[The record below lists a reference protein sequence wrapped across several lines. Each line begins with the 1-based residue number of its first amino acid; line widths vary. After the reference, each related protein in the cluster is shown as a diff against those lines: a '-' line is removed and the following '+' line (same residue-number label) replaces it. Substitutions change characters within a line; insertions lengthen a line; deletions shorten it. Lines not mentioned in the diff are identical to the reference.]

1 MAKKESYE
9 QAATELALKVTG
21 PLGLELVDVEFV
33 KEGGE
38 FYLRI
43 YIDKEGG
50 VRIDDCEAAS
60 RKISDLLDETDPI
73 SEAYILEVSSPGLFR
88 VLKKDKDFE
97 RSIGKTVLIK
107 FFKATDGEKQIRG
120 ELESFD
126 ASTFVLKTEAGS
138 ISVQRENVAK
148 ISLDPDLS

>member
-1 MAKKESYE
+1 MAKKETYE
-9 QAATELALKVTG
+9 QVATELALKVTE

-38 FYLRI
+38 YYLRF

-50 VRIDDCEAAS
+50 VGINDCEAAS
-60 RKISDLLDETDPI
+60 RKISDLLDEKDPI

-88 VLKKDKDFE
+88 VLKKDKDLE
-97 RSIGKTVLIK
+97 RSIGKTVLVK
-107 FFKATDGEKQIRG
+107 FFKAIDGEKQMRG

-126 ASTFVLKTEAGS
+126 SS
-138 ISVQRENVAK
+138 CISVKVDGTSRTVNRENVAK
-148 ISLDPDLS
+148 ISLDPDL

>member
-1 MAKKESYE
+1 MAKKETYE
-9 QAATELALKVTG
+9 QVATELALKVTE

-38 FYLRI
+38 YYLRV

-50 VRIDDCEAAS
+50 VGINDCEAAS
-60 RKISDLLDETDPI
+60 RKISDLLDEKDPI

-88 VLKKDKDFE
+88 VLKKDKDLE
-97 RSIGKTVLIK
+97 RSIGKTVLVK
-107 FFKATDGEKQIRG
+107 FFKAIDGEKQLRG

-126 ASTFVLKTEAGS
+126 SSG
-138 ISVQRENVAK
+138 ISVKVDGTSRTVNRENVAK
-148 ISLDPDLS
+148 ISLDPDL

>member
-1 MAKKESYE
+1 MAKKETYE
-9 QAATELALKVTG
+9 QMATELALKVTE

-38 FYLRI
+38 YYLRF

-50 VRIDDCEAAS
+50 VGINDCEAAS
-60 RKISDLLDETDPI
+60 RKISDLLDEKDPI

-88 VLKKDKDFE
+88 VLKKDKDLE
-97 RSIGKTVLIK
+97 RSIGKTVLVK
-107 FFKATDGEKQIRG
+107 FFKAIDGEKQMRG

-126 ASTFVLKTEAGS
+126 SSG
-138 ISVQRENVAK
+138 ISVKVDGTSRTVNRENVAK
-148 ISLDPDLS
+148 ISLDPDL

>member
-1 MAKKESYE
+1 MAKKETYE
-9 QAATELALKVTG
+9 QVATELALKVTE

-38 FYLRI
+38 YYLRV

-50 VRIDDCEAAS
+50 VGINDCEAAS
-60 RKISDLLDETDPI
+60 RKISDLLDEKDPI

-88 VLKKDKDFE
+88 VLKKDKDLE
-97 RSIGKTVLIK
+97 RSIGKTVLVK
-107 FFKATDGEKQIRG
+107 FFKAIDGEKQLRG

-126 ASTFVLKTEAGS
+126 SSG
-138 ISVQRENVAK
+138 ISVKADGTSRTVNRENVAK
-148 ISLDPDLS
+148 ISLDPDL

>member
-1 MAKKESYE
+1 MAKKETYE
-9 QAATELALKVTG
+9 QVATELALKVTE

-38 FYLRI
+38 YYLRF

-50 VRIDDCEAAS
+50 VGINDCEAAS
-60 RKISDLLDETDPI
+60 RKISDLLDEKDPI

-88 VLKKDKDFE
+88 VLKKDKDLE
-97 RSIGKTVLIK
+97 RNIGKTVLVK
-107 FFKATDGEKQIRG
+107 FFKAIDGEKQLRG

-126 ASTFVLKTEAGS
+126 SSG
-138 ISVQRENVAK
+138 ISVKVDGTSRTVNRENVAK
-148 ISLDPDLS
+148 ISLDPDL

>member
-9 QAATELALKVTG
+9 QTATELALKVTE

-33 KEGGE
+33 KEAGE
-38 FYLRI
+38 YYLRI

-50 VRIDDCEAAS
+50 VKIEDCEAAS
-60 RKISDLLDETDPI
+60 RRISDLLDEIDPI

-97 RSIGKTVLIK
+97 RSIGKTVLVK
-107 FFKATDGEKQIRG
+107 FFKAVDGEKQIRG

-126 ASTFVLKTEAGS
+126 DAGFVIVTESGN
-138 ISVQRENVAK
+138 ISVSRENVAK
-148 ISLDPDLS
+148 ISLDPDL

>member
-9 QAATELALKVTG
+9 KTAEELAVKVTD

-33 KEGGE
+33 KEAGE
-38 FYLRI
+38 YYLRI

-50 VRIDDCEAAS
+50 VKIEDCEAAS
-60 RKISDLLDETDPI
+60 RRISDLLDEIDPI

-97 RSIGKTVLIK
+97 RSIGKTVLVK
-107 FFKATDGEKQIRG
+107 FFKAVDGEKQIRG

-126 ASTFVLKTEAGS
+126 DAGFVIVTESGN
-138 ISVQRENVAK
+138 ISVSRENVAK
-148 ISLDPDLS
+148 ISLDPDL

>member
-1 MAKKESYE
+1 MAKKETYE
-9 QAATELALKVTG
+9 QMATELALKVTE

-38 FYLRI
+38 YYLRI

-50 VRIDDCEAAS
+50 VGINDCEAAS
-60 RKISDLLDETDPI
+60 RKISDLLDEKDPI

-88 VLKKDKDFE
+88 VLKKDKDLE
-97 RSIGKTVLIK
+97 RSIGKTVLVK
-107 FFKATDGEKQIRG
+107 FFKAIDGEKQMRG

-126 ASTFVLKTEAGS
+126 SSG
-138 ISVQRENVAK
+138 ISVKVDGTSRTVNRENVAK
-148 ISLDPDLS
+148 ISLDPDL

>member
-9 QAATELALKVTG
+9 KTAEELAVKVTD

-33 KEGGE
+33 KEAGE
-38 FYLRI
+38 YYLRI

-50 VRIDDCEAAS
+50 VKIEDCEAAS
-60 RKISDLLDETDPI
+60 RRISDLLDEIDPI

-97 RSIGKTVLIK
+97 RSIGKTVLVK
-107 FFKATDGEKQIRG
+107 FFKAVDGEKQIRG
-120 ELESFD
+120 ELENFD
-126 ASTFVLKTEAGS
+126 DAGFVIVTESGN
-138 ISVQRENVAK
+138 ISVSRENVAK
-148 ISLDPDLS
+148 ISLDPDL

>member
-9 QAATELALKVTG
+9 QTASELALKVTE

-38 FYLRI
+38 YYLRI

-50 VRIDDCEAAS
+50 VKIDDCEAAS

-88 VLKKDKDFE
+88 VLKKDKDLE
-97 RSIGKTVLIK
+97 RSIGKIVLIK
-107 FFKATDGEKQIRG
+107 LFKAVDGEKQVRG

-126 ASTFVLKTEAGS
+126 ASSVSVKVKDAG
-138 ISVQRENVAK
+138 ISVARENIAK
-148 ISLDPDLS
+148 ISLDPDL

>member
-1 MAKKESYE
+1 MAKKETYE
-9 QAATELALKVTG
+9 QVATELALKVTE

-38 FYLRI
+38 YYLRV

-50 VRIDDCEAAS
+50 VGINDCEAAS
-60 RKISDLLDETDPI
+60 RKISDLLDEKDPI

-88 VLKKDKDFE
+88 VLKKDKDLE
-97 RSIGKTVLIK
+97 RSIGKTVLVK
-107 FFKATDGEKQIRG
+107 FFKAIDGEKQLRG

-126 ASTFVLKTEAGS
+126 SSGINVKVDGTSRTVN
-138 ISVQRENVAK
+138 RENVAK
-148 ISLDPDLS
+148 ISLDPDL

>member
-1 MAKKESYE
+1 MAKKETYE
-9 QAATELALKVTG
+9 QVATELALKVTE

-38 FYLRI
+38 YYLRF

-50 VRIDDCEAAS
+50 VGINDCEAAS
-60 RKISDLLDETDPI
+60 RKISDLLDEKDPI

-88 VLKKDKDFE
+88 VLKKDKDLE
-97 RSIGKTVLIK
+97 RSIGKTVLVK
-107 FFKATDGEKQIRG
+107 FFKAIDGEKQLRG

-126 ASTFVLKTEAGS
+126 SSG
-138 ISVQRENVAK
+138 ISVKVDGTSRTVNRENVAK
-148 ISLDPDLS
+148 ISLDPDL

>member
-1 MAKKESYE
+1 MAKKETYE
-9 QAATELALKVTG
+9 QVATELALKVTE

-38 FYLRI
+38 YYLRF

-50 VRIDDCEAAS
+50 VGINDCEAAS
-60 RKISDLLDETDPI
+60 RKISDLLDEKDPI

-88 VLKKDKDFE
+88 VLKKDKDLE
-97 RSIGKTVLIK
+97 RSIGKTVLVK
-107 FFKATDGEKQIRG
+107 LFKAIDGEKQLRG

-126 ASTFVLKTEAGS
+126 SSG
-138 ISVQRENVAK
+138 ISVKVDGTSRTVNRENVAK
-148 ISLDPDLS
+148 ISLDPDL